1 MSKETD
7 LFVFFK
13 RADFIIPAFKN
24 PLWNKRA
31 ILSPLTGGNQG
42 CWAWWLF
49 LSLWWKLMKEPK
61 LESLSSCTLSLW
73 LALLNPHHSWQKH
86 FTLLFPVGF
95 WRSSAPPC
103 SFSFC
108 LTFLRQEHS
117 SKSSL
122 QMIWLA
128 LTTFRFTIKHRLVA
142 PQYMVDLFQRDSV
155 PPKRDRP
162 RWEGVGKGFYE
173 RRMKLVEERKI
184 KSKESL
190 EEEVLR
196 KKKHSNWCSLG
207 TGNRAGNQKI

>member
-1 MSKETD
+1 MEYKSNIVPIDWRKSGLLGLVTFPESVMEAKE
-7 LFVFFK
+7 
-13 RADFIIPAFKN
+13 RAKIRITKFLLTLL
-24 PLWNKRA
+24 PL
-31 ILSPLTGGNQG
+31 P
-42 CWAWWLF
+42 
-49 LSLWWKLMKEPK
+49 
-61 LESLSSCTLSLW
+61 
-73 LALLNPHHSWQKH
+73 LLNPHHSWQKH

-103 SFSFC
+103 SFSFG

-122 QMIWLA
+122 RMIWLA
-128 LTTFRFTIKHRLVA
+128 LTTFRFTMKNRLGA
-142 PQYMVDLFQRDSV
+142 PQYLVDLFQRDSV
-155 PPKRDRP
+155 PPKRDRSW
-162 RWEGVGKGFYE
+162 WEGIGNGFYE

-190 EEEVLR
+190 KEEVLR

>member
-1 MSKETD
+1 MEANE
-7 LFVFFK
+7 
-13 RADFIIPAFKN
+13 RAKIRITKF
-24 PLWNKRA
+24 
-31 ILSPLTGGNQG
+31 
-42 CWAWWLF
+42 
-49 LSLWWKLMKEPK
+49 
-61 LESLSSCTLSLW
+61 CTLSLW

-162 RWEGVGKGFYE
+162 RWEEVGKGFYE

-184 KSKESL
+184 KSIKKVTESSDNSGSFSL
-190 EEEVLR
+190 WINFLCKSGYLHPISVL
-196 KKKHSNWCSLG
+196 
-207 TGNRAGNQKI
+207 